1 VHLRRTEQRS
11 DDEVRAIMRYGV
23 VRIMAEGK
31 PIELKDILQLMLK
44 LLQNLF
50 ELFLVLA

>member
-1 VHLRRTEQRS
+1 MQRVHLRMEQRS
-11 DDEVRAIMRYGV
+11 DDEGHNEV

-31 PIELKDILQLMLK
+31 PIELKDILQLILK
-44 LLQNLF
+44 LLQSLF